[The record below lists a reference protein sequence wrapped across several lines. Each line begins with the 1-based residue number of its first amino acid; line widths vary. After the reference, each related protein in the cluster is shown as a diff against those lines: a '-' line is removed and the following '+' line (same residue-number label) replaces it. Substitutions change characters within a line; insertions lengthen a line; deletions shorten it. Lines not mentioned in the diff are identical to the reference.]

1 MDTLLSVATM
11 YGGEHPLLL
20 DRRAKL
26 VPVADSYRL
35 PAFYSW
41 LLFPFSEHKAR

>member
-20 DRRAKL
+20 DRRA
-26 VPVADSYRL
+26 VRGAGT
-35 PAFYSW
+35 
-41 LLFPFSEHKAR
+41 